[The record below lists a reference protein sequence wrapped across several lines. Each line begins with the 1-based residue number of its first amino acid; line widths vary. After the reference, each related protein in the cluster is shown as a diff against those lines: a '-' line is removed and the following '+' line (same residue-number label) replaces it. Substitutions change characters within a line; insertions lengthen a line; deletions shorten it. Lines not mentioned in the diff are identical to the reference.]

1 MLLVYYNIPHHSFYQ
16 VYKNFNYD
24 IKVGDVNGFGHV
36 LVQIFYLKNDKFY
49 NVNSSEEC
57 YSIMSGFK
65 YHKKRFL
72 KRLIRFLN
80 KLEKKG

>member
-16 VYKNFNYD
+16 VYKNFKFD
-24 IKVGDVNGFGHV
+24 VKVGDVNGFGHV
-36 LVQIFYLKNDKFY
+36 LVQIFYLKNDKLY
-49 NVNSSEEC
+49 NVNSSDEC
-57 YSIMSGFK
+57 YSIRSGFK
-65 YHKKRFL
+65 YYKKRFL